1 MMTATIGMKYVTEL
15 ANSAD
20 VFLIIVLKMNSAKAV
35 PIKERISIEPNPFLT
50 SSVFLNTE
58 SVSSKK
64 NNPIAGNNNK
74 RKATEAISRDL

>member
-1 MMTATIGMKYVTEL
+1 MTATMGMKYVTEL

>member
-1 MMTATIGMKYVTEL
+1 MMTATMGMKYVTEL

-20 VFLIIVLKMNSAKAV
+20 VFLIIVLKMNSARAV

-64 NNPIAGNNNK
+64 NNPIAGINNK

>member
-1 MMTATIGMKYVTEL
+1 MMTATMGMKYVTEL

-20 VFLIIVLKMNSAKAV
+20 VFLIIVLKMNSARAV